1 MREPDQPA
9 MNEGPLRAA
18 LRATDGGIGCHHRL
32 RADLGLGVETLSALG
47 LVKPIRQRIPTCD
60 EHPCPHHGNCQFATI
75 FAEGLSGRAG
85 KKYRLSPLG
94 EGALRDPAI
103 ARQIDAAARDL
114 PLARRIL
121 AALRDATGG
130 LTIFALNTILLD
142 QSLAALAADGVLGET
157 AFSRGE
163 LAGMLGL
170 LEALGAIGRDGER
183 VTMPLANATH
193 AGAPR

>member
-1 MREPDQPA
+1 MGS
-9 MNEGPLRAA
+9 GPLRAA

-32 RADLGLGVETLSALG
+32 RAELGLGVETLDALG

-75 FAEGLSGRAG
+75 FTEGLAGRSG
-85 KKYRLSPLG
+85 KKYRLTPLG

-103 ARQIDAAARDL
+103 ARQIDEAAREL

-121 AALRDATGG
+121 AALGEGPGG
-130 LTIFALNTILLD
+130 QTIFALNTILLE
-142 QSLAALAADGVLGET
+142 QSLAALAADGAPGDA

-170 LEALGAIGRDGER
+170 LEALGAIGRAGER
-183 VTMPLANATH
+183 VTMPLAEA
-193 AGAPR
+193 APADTAR